1 VEKSVGQATWSY
13 RARVLLHAPASS
25 LAGRVPPAVELEE
38 VDERTCIATAGAD
51 DPTVLA
57 LYLGLLDV
65 DFDILDAPELA
76 EALAKLAARYT
87 RASRSRPSRIRS
99 RPNRYSSP

>member
-1 VEKSVGQATWSY
+1 VGQATWGY

-25 LAGRVPPAVELEE
+25 LAGRLPPAVELEP
-38 VDERTCIATAGAD
+38 VDDRTCIATAGAD
-51 DPTVLA
+51 DPAVLA

-76 EALAKLAARYT
+76 EALARLAARYA
-87 RASRSRPSRIRS
+87 RASRSRPSRISS
-99 RPNRYSSP
+99 RPNWYSSP